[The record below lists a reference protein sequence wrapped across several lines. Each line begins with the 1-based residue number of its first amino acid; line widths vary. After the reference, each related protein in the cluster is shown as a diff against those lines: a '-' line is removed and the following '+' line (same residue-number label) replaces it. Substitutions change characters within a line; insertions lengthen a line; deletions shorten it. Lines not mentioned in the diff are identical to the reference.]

1 MSEETEVAVT
11 TDEAILNSIGE
22 GDESSTSESTEQEAT
37 RTPPDSTEETPT
49 TSSEQGTKG
58 SDDQQQQQQVSGP
71 QDLVDANGNVI
82 AAGGKERRFYE
93 TAQREK
99 GRAEGLQKELETAKA
114 QLQAV
119 SDAGTLGNQ
128 YSLTPEELTT
138 GAQLMASYK
147 SNPAE
152 TIQYLLTQAQ
162 SNGYN
167 VDNITGGGATDMN
180 AVKQMLDNALAPLVQ
195 DRQEKVDGQ
204 AAQERALSNYND
216 FTTRYP
222 DAAVHENSLSR
233 LLQQEPNLSVE
244 AAYYKLQSFYSSR
257 GLDWTKSLETLQQEQ
272 EAQKRSSVNTQPQ
285 PPEGGSVPTA
295 NVTDT
300 PQVADISTSTDD
312 IIRQAMA
319 EAGIN

>member
-1 MSEETEVAVT
+1 MSEENEVEFS

-22 GDESSTSESTEQEAT
+22 GDEPTTSESTNEENAGASSNT
-37 RTPPDSTEETPT
+37 TEETST
-49 TSSEQGTKG
+49 ASSEQGAEG
-58 SDDQQQQQQVSGP
+58 SNDQQQQRQAAGP

-93 TAQREK
+93 TAQRER
-99 GRAEGLQKELETAKA
+99 GRAEGLQKELDTVKS

-119 SDAGTLGNQ
+119 NDAGTLGTQ
-128 YSLTPEELTT
+128 YNLTPEELTT
-138 GAQLMASYK
+138 GAQLISSYK
-147 SNPAE
+147 NNPVD
-152 TIQYLLTQAQ
+152 TIQYMLTQAQ
-162 SNGYN
+162 SSGYN
-167 VDNITGGGATDMN
+167 VDNITSGGSTDMS

-195 DRQEKVDGQ
+195 DRQEKVEEQ
-204 AAQERALSNYND
+204 AAQQRATEIYND
-216 FTTRYP
+216 FMTRFP

-244 AAYYKLQSFYSSR
+244 AAYYKLQSYYASR

-272 EAQKRSSVNTQPQ
+272 QTAPQASVNTQPQ
-285 PPEGGSVPTA
+285 PPEGGSVPTT

-300 PQVADISTSTDD
+300 PQVADVNTSTDD